1 MIIFGKTTRD
11 EINNLKSITT
21 KQKLINDSNY
31 TWFAYFTIAIGIG
44 LAVLDLS
51 GTNIAIPKIAE
62 YFKIDIPTVQWVSL
76 AYILTTSALFL
87 PIGRLADTF
96 GRKNIYISGFIFFSI
111 GALIGGF
118 SPTYVILILGKIIQG
133 IGSACIQANG
143 MAMVTA
149 IFPENQ
155 RGKALGLYMTIIG
168 TGAISGPIVGGI
180 LITEFG
186 WRSIFFACIPVA
198 IIAFLTG
205 VFILRND
212 SNTLK
217 QKFTFDWLGALL
229 SSLAL
234 IAILLGITNIHRFD
248 FFTLQVCGTIILG
261 IILILSFVQ
270 WENRSIS
277 PMLKMDFFK
286 IPDFSIGI
294 MTRFLAFVSGSAVF
308 FLMPFYVIQVLGYE
322 PNIAGFLMIP
332 GALCMAIT
340 SPLSGRLSDKI
351 GTKWIS
357 MAGLC
362 LMGLSMLLFSQLTLN
377 SSSLFIITGMCFNGT
392 GMGIFSS
399 PNTSAVMGTIPLED
413 RSITSAFLQLTR
425 TSANLIGVAL
435 ATTVVSLTMSSKG
448 YPADLST
455 VSTLGNTEILL
466 AFNSGFS
473 RAFLV
478 SLSLICIGFII
489 TSLRSTKGSN

>member
-1 MIIFGKTTRD
+1 M
-11 EINNLKSITT
+11 ESITN
-21 KQKLINDSNY
+21 QKTIINDSNY
-31 TWFAYFTIAIGIG
+31 TWFAYFTIAIGVG
-44 LAVLDLS
+44 LAVLHLS

-62 YFKIDIPTVQWVSL
+62 HFKIDIPTVQWVSL

-87 PIGRLADTF
+87 PIGRLADTI
-96 GRKNIYISGFIFFSI
+96 GRKNIYISGFIIFII
-111 GALIGGF
+111 GAIIGGF
-118 SPTYVILILGKIIQG
+118 AESFSVLILAKVIQG
-133 IGSACIQANG
+133 TGSACIQANG
-143 MAMVTA
+143 MAMVTS

-168 TGAISGPIVGGI
+168 TGAIGGPIVSGI

-186 WRSIFFACIPVA
+186 WRSIFFAAIPVA

-205 VFILRND
+205 LFILRND
-212 SNTLK
+212 TKVLEK
-217 QKFTFDWLGALL
+217 KFRFDWIGASL

-234 IAILLGITNIHRFD
+234 ITLLLGVTNISRYELMTIQASGILL
-248 FFTLQVCGTIILG
+248 LG
-261 IILILSFVQ
+261 IILVVLFVV
-270 WENRSIS
+270 WENRTNQ
-277 PMLKMDFFK
+277 PMLKMSFFK
-286 IPDFSIGI
+286 IRDFSIGI

-357 MAGLC
+357 MAGLSFT
-362 LMGLSMLLFSQLTLN
+362 GTSMVIFSQLTPE
-377 SSSLFIITGMCFNGT
+377 SSPIIIIIGMCFNGT
-392 GMGIFSS
+392 GMGTFSS
-399 PNTSAVMGTIPLED
+399 PNTSAVMGTISLED

-435 ATTVVSLTMSSKG
+435 ATTIVTLTMSSNG
-448 YPADLST
+448 YAADLSS
-455 VSTLGNTEILL
+455 VSDSGNSEILQ
-466 AFNSGFS
+466 AFNEGFS
-473 RAFLV
+473 RAFMV
-478 SLSLICIGFII
+478 SFILIIISLGL
-489 TSLRSTKGSN
+489 TSLRSRKVTEEIE